1 MGLRDEHGAPRS
13 VPIAVWILRALVTAA
28 RRARLKMDSEGGFL
42 GDKRL
47 VVVAI
52 AIIDARVFQA
62 IPTQRTIEIENSVR
76 GGQHAGHI
84 QRLARQPCYGS
95 RRAHRSWSGV

>member
-1 MGLRDEHGAPRS
+1 MRTSGAIAVMAITSRSAMKITPSCGIRDEHGAPRS
-13 VPIAVWILRALVTAA
+13 VPIAVWILRALVIAA

-76 GGQHAGHI
+76 GGQH
-84 QRLARQPCYGS
+84 
-95 RRAHRSWSGV
+95 